1 VSALVTQ
8 LRAPAAPAPL
18 IGVTGPR
25 IHAAE
30 IASTPGILAHAF
42 TDTAYAFYAQ
52 ALARAGALPVLLPRE
67 NDADAV
73 VRRLDAVV
81 IAGGQDVDPRL
92 YGDLPTPTSTRLDPE
107 RDAFE
112 LALIDAA
119 LAHDRPLLGI
129 CRGAQLLNVALG
141 GTLIGDLAP
150 VQRIEHT
157 LVLYPPDARVHPV
170 EFEPGCA
177 LASVYGDSTVVNSFH
192 RQAVG
197 RLGDRVVACGRAP
210 DGVIEAIEVTGARAV
225 GVQWHPEMLAD
236 DRLPAWLVAQA
247 RGAHPQS
254 APHDEG
260 VPLER
265 SR

>member
-1 VSALVTQ
+1 VTQ
-8 LRAPAAPAPL
+8 PPL
-18 IGVTGPR
+18 IGVTAPR
-25 IHAAE
+25 VHAAE
-30 IASTPGILAHAF
+30 IVSTPAILAHAF

-52 ALARAGALPVLLPRE
+52 ALARAGALPVLIPRE
-67 NDADAV
+67 NDPV
-73 VRRLDAVV
+73 ELVRRLDGVV

-92 YGDLPTPTSTRLDPE
+92 YGGQPAPTSTRLDPQ

-141 GTLIGDLAP
+141 GDLIGDLAP

-157 LVLYPPDARVHPV
+157 LVLYPPDARVHAV
-170 EFEPGCA
+170 DFEPGSA
-177 LASVYGDSTVVNSFH
+177 LASVYGDSTAVNSFH

-197 RLGDRVVACGRAP
+197 RLGDRVAASGRAP
-210 DGVIEAIEVTGARAV
+210 DGVIEAIEVAGGRAV
-225 GVQWHPEMLAD
+225 GVQWHPEMLAGD
-236 DRLPAWLVAQA
+236 PLLAWFVRQA
-247 RGAHPQS
+247 RGADPQS
-254 APHDEG
+254 APYDEG

-265 SR
+265 SC